1 MPEFF
6 KDLGYT
12 TFGTGKWHN
21 GVPSYSRSFSD
32 GAEIFFGG
40 MDDHWN
46 VPACDFNPDGSYP
59 KPIERN
65 VPWIPGKTIKNERQF
80 DHIHVGKH
88 STDIFADATMDFL
101 KNHDD
106 DRPFFAYVSFMAP
119 HDPRTMPREF
129 RNMYDATEINLPNN
143 FLPEHPFDNGWLKN
157 RDEQLETWP
166 RTKEKIREHIADYYA
181 MITHLDAA
189 IGKILHTLEASG
201 QLDNTLIVLAG
212 DNGLAIGQHGL
223 MGKQNNYDHSLH
235 VPLIISGPG
244 LPKRETNI
252 SLCYLFDIFPTIC
265 ELLGLEPPPSV
276 LGRSLAPTIGQNGN
290 YQQPREFLHFAFKDL
305 IRSVQDLR
313 FKLIE
318 YVVDGKRETQLFDL
332 LEDPF
337 ETENLIE
344 NYEYQEVY
352 RRLQKELLKLQ
363 KEINDTREDGKRFW
377 SGYELS
383 Q

>member
-1 MPEFF
+1 
-6 KDLGYT
+6 
-12 TFGTGKWHN
+12 
-21 GVPSYSRSFSD
+21 
-32 GAEIFFGG
+32 
-40 MDDHWN
+40 
-46 VPACDFNPDGSYP
+46 
-59 KPIERN
+59 
-65 VPWIPGKTIKNERQF
+65 
-80 DHIHVGKH
+80 
-88 STDIFADATMDFL
+88 
-101 KNHDD
+101 
-106 DRPFFAYVSFMAP
+106 
-119 HDPRTMPREF
+119 
-129 RNMYDATEINLPNN
+129 MYDATEINLPNN
-143 FLPEHPFDNGWLKN
+143 FLPEHAFDNGWLKN